1 MRIVLA
7 LIAVFSIGARADVTL
22 PAILTDHMVIQ
33 RNLPVHIWGKAA
45 PGEPVAVTFRGEAK
59 STAADTIGRWSVY
72 LAPAEAGGPHE
83 ITIKGANTVTLRDVL
98 VGDVWVGSGQSNMDW
113 TVARS
118 VNGQAEVAS
127 AKYPNIR
134 LFTVAKVVSDYPL
147 DDVGSKGWTACSP
160 ETVPNFS
167 AVAYYFGRHLN
178 QQLNVPV
185 GLIHSAWGG
194 TPVDAWTSLGAISED
209 ASLMPVFSDWARM
222 TGGHAAAMARYQ
234 LQLRDWEAASA
245 QAKAEG
251 KAEPRKPGAPNGPGG
266 PWTPAGLYNSMI
278 APLTPF
284 PIKGAIWYQG
294 ESNASPR
301 RSPIYARLFQTI
313 IRDWRQAWGVG
324 DFPFFFVQL
333 ANFKTS
339 PESTWPEL
347 REAQLDTLALNNTG
361 MAVTIDIGNPAD
373 IHPTNKQDVGLRL
386 ALAARAV
393 AFGEKIEYSGPL
405 FRQAT
410 QEGGVLRVW

>member
-1 MRIVLA
+1 
-7 LIAVFSIGARADVTL
+7 
-22 PAILTDHMVIQ
+22 
-33 RNLPVHIWGKAA
+33 
-45 PGEPVAVTFRGEAK
+45 
-59 STAADTIGRWSVY
+59 
-72 LAPAEAGGPHE
+72 
-83 ITIKGANTVTLRDVL
+83 
-98 VGDVWVGSGQSNMDW
+98 
-113 TVARS
+113 
-118 VNGQAEVAS
+118 
-127 AKYPNIR
+127 
-134 LFTVAKVVSDYPL
+134 
-147 DDVGSKGWTACSP
+147 
-160 ETVPNFS
+160 
-167 AVAYYFGRHLN
+167 LN

-245 QAKAEG
+245 KAKAEG

-301 RSPIYARLFQTI
+301 RSPIYARLFQTM

-410 QEGGVLRVW
+410 QEGGVLRVWFDHAAGLKANSNPLTGFEVAGADRKFVPAEARIEGSTVVLSNPGVAAPVHVRYAWVDSPEATLFNGAGLPASPFRSR